1 MNKRG
6 MVPART
12 VLSVEGFYSLYHFN
26 LSNRETRGELH
37 DSYELVYV
45 ESGFYYVILDGVRV
59 TVPPG
64 SVVFFAPNAFH
75 SGDGTTPVTA
85 TVRIISFECT
95 SDAMHFF
102 DNRVFPLDESERTL
116 LLSAFDAAER
126 ALERVPGVGLS
137 ERKAAS
143 GGDLQRMKLSLELVL
158 VTLYR
163 EGESTPPPPSR
174 SAASKAEFRRI
185 SDYLKKNMSRPL
197 TLSVIAAECSVSV
210 SSLKA
215 LCRRFCN
222 CGPIDYLLYLRVTEA
237 KRLIRE
243 SSLNFTEIAEKT
255 GFSSLHYFS
264 RVFKARTG
272 MSPSEYARIP

>member
-1 MNKRG
+1 MKERG
-6 MVPART
+6 IVPAET
-12 VLSVEGFYSLYHFN
+12 VLSVDGFYSLYHFN

-64 SVVFFAPNAFH
+64 SVVFFAPNTFH

-85 TVRIISFECT
+85 TVRIISFEST

-102 DNRVFPLDESERTL
+102 DNRVFSLSDAERDL
-116 LLSAFDAAER
+116 LLSAFGAAER
-126 ALERVPGVGLS
+126 VLEKPHGRCLS
-137 ERKAAS
+137 LKEEARGA
-143 GGDLQRMKLSLELVL
+143 DLQKLKLTLELFL

-163 EGESTPPPPSR
+163 EGEVAPLPPSR
-174 SAASKAEFRRI
+174 SAAAKAEFRRI

-215 LCRRFCN
+215 LCHRFCD
-222 CGPIDYLLYLRVTEA
+222 CGPIDYLLSLRVTEA

-243 SSLNFTEIAEKT
+243 SALNFTEIAERT

-264 RVFKARTG
+264 RTFKARTG
-272 MSPSEYARIP
+272 MSPSEYAKAP